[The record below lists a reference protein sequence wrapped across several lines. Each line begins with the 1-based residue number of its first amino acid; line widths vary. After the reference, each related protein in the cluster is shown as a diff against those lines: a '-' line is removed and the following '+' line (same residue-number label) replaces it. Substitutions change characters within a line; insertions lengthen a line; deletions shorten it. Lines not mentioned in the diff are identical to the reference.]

1 MLALFW
7 HGYDRC
13 GGKFCPLIGKI
24 LIALFF
30 DAQARGSEILPGKG
44 FIRAL
49 YRFANG
55 AI

>member
-1 MLALFW
+1 MACDF
-7 HGYDRC
+7 G

-24 LIALFF
+24 MSAPFF
-30 DAQARGSEILPGKG
+30 DVHAHGSEILLGKD

-49 YRFANG
+49 CRFANG